1 MPPFRLVDA
10 FTAVPFAGNPA
21 GVVVLDGGPVDADWA
36 QRIAA
41 EVGASETAFVHPEH
55 EGWRL
60 RWWTP
65 GTEVA
70 LCGHATLATAHV
82 LWEDGVVARDRPLS
96 FTTRSGVLVAR
107 REGGDAAHAEAAL
120 GERADGGE
128 VALDLPAWPVAP
140 HPTPAALDAALAG
153 TPGRYLGRTAGDQ
166 PNDLV
171 EVVDE
176 AAVRA
181 LAPDLDAVT
190 ALGTTGL
197 IVTAAADGDGDLVSR
212 YFAPAVGVDE
222 DPVTGSAHCTL
233 GPLWAARLG
242 RTSLTARQ
250 LSARGGRL
258 RLRVTDDR
266 VAVAGAAVT
275 VIRGEVRGP

>member
-1 MPPFRLVDA
+1 VPPFRLVDA
-10 FTAVPFAGNPA
+10 FTAAPFAGNPA
-21 GVVVLDGGPVDADWA
+21 GVVVLDAGPVDAEWA
-36 QRIAA
+36 QRVAA
-41 EVGASETAFVHPEH
+41 EVGASETAFVHPEADH
-55 EGWRL
+55 WRL

-82 LWEDGVVARDRPLS
+82 LWEDGRASRDRMLS
-96 FTTRSGVLVAR
+96 FATRSGVLRAR
-107 REGGDAAHAEAAL
+107 SGA
-120 GERADGGE
+120 GE

-140 HPTPAALDAALAG
+140 HPTPSALAAALAG
-153 TPGRYLGRTAGDQ
+153 TPGRYLGRTAGEQ
-166 PNDLV
+166 PNDVV
-171 EVVDE
+171 EVADE
-176 AAVRA
+176 TALRALRPDLAAVA
-181 LAPDLDAVT
+181 

-197 IVTAAADGDGDLVSR
+197 IVTAAAAGDGDLVSR

-233 GPLWAARLG
+233 GPLWAERLG

-258 RLRVTDDR
+258 RLRVTDDL
-266 VAVAGAAVT
+266 VVLAGPAVT
-275 VIRGEVRGP
+275 VIRGEVVGP